1 MDSIKRYTV
10 GADIGEVRCAHMNNE
25 PRLAPLQTGRSH
37 KPPYALLCISVSTV
51 EESSTGQAGNG
62 TAKAAQ
68 STGWGDEWP

>member
-1 MDSIKRYTV
+1 
-10 GADIGEVRCAHMNNE
+10 MNNE
-25 PRLAPLQTGRSH
+25 PRLAPLQTGKSH